1 MYMFFMQFD
10 IETYNVETYN
20 LLIYQLENQLIGVL

>member
-1 MYMFFMQFD
+1 MFMFFMQFD